1 MTLRV
6 VDAWG
11 SSARGAFLEEKWR
24 LSGRTNG
31 KSLALALCLSLSLL
45 PQFRALR
52 NMITC
57 EHLTGDGSAC

>member
-11 SSARGAFLEEKWR
+11 SSARGTFLKEKWR
-24 LSGRTNG
+24 LSGRPIRE
-31 KSLALALCLSLSLL
+31 SFDLALCLSLSTF
-45 PQFRALR
+45 PQFKALR

-57 EHLTGDGSAC
+57 EHPTGDASGC